1 MFLFMAHP
9 KLPEKMAGILHTKL
23 KDHDVASLKDM
34 ILERGQEALE
44 ELEGSHASVNRMNH
58 RPQQSRPQ
66 YNRGYQPR
74 APQGGRQNHRQD
86 QRTGSAARRYNTPSP
101 TRAPRNPDHYCC
113 LCLRDPQ
120 RRKGTPKQDL
130 TKGQMANESHGTK
143 CQHQNDEH
151 GRRLLQS
158 GRNTWRR

>member
-9 KLPEKMAGILHTKL
+9 KLPEKMAGILHSKL
-23 KDHDVASLKDM
+23 QYQDVASLKDI

-86 QRTGSAARRYNTPSP
+86 QRTSSAAHRYNTPSP
-101 TRAPRNPDHYCC
+101 TRAPRNPENYCC

-120 RRKGTPKQDL
+120 RKQDASTHFLRQCPTLPRRERPPGNGIRKGTPKQEL
-130 TKGQMANESHGTK
+130 AK
-143 CQHQNDEH
+143 
-151 GRRLLQS
+151 
-158 GRNTWRR
+158 